1 MFIGVSDWLLY
12 IVVTQIPIIR
22 SGCYQK
28 QLCCLGGNFTCI
40 AVDDGI
46 GHLPTKLR
54 QQRLKKGRRGRWHTV
69 DRKMKRIGKLVKQ
82 DFLADNGLEV
92 ASNHGYDSSGDYLN
106 NQGEQTDS
114 IKLSNNIEISPF
126 VRYQLIFGQPSY
138 SEEQQPETIR
148 YYKRHKLIR
157 YSLLNQHIPITLK
170 DSRDIEGSNDASK
183 LTFLRN
189 TLHDNLCYCDEKCLT
204 FGDCCSDYS
213 FVCPPSDCA
222 VSEWSAWSSCIPDQG
237 DCGTGIQT
245 RKRTIDRKPEHGGMK
260 CPSLV
265 EKMSCFNE
273 CPQQKRQHQS
283 ETTPVALILDY
294 SYNKTRENFSHG
306 NIHKKVVGKRSQL
319 LYYCGIYELGW
330 VNSNCIDKKISTKL
344 YTGNNICVE
353 CQPEAQLHRNTAT
366 CTSDLSDG
374 ENGFWKLIGPKS
386 CNGIWKRLYRIDN
399 CRCETDFPR
408 RDAFLFV

>member
-157 YSLLNQHIPITLK
+157 YLS
-170 DSRDIEGSNDASK
+170 S
-183 LTFLRN
+183 
-189 TLHDNLCYCDEKCLT
+189 
-204 FGDCCSDYS
+204 
-213 FVCPPSDCA
+213 A
-222 VSEWSAWSSCIPDQG
+222 VNVQ
-237 DCGTGIQT
+237 
-245 RKRTIDRKPEHGGMK
+245 RK
-260 CPSLV
+260 
-265 EKMSCFNE
+265 FN
-273 CPQQKRQHQS
+273 
-283 ETTPVALILDY
+283 
-294 SYNKTRENFSHG
+294 
-306 NIHKKVVGKRSQL
+306 
-319 LYYCGIYELGW
+319 
-330 VNSNCIDKKISTKL
+330 
-344 YTGNNICVE
+344 
-353 CQPEAQLHRNTAT
+353 
-366 CTSDLSDG
+366 
-374 ENGFWKLIGPKS
+374 
-386 CNGIWKRLYRIDN
+386 
-399 CRCETDFPR
+399 
-408 RDAFLFV
+408 